1 MPDFT
6 VKKPFILPTGATAAT
21 GTTVTITDRQAKYL
35 LLAGKIT
42 PAVADKPR
50 SQKSVTKKE
59 N

>member
-6 VKKPFILPTGATAAT
+6 VKKPFILPAGATAGIGA
-21 GTTVTITDRQAKYL
+21 TVTLTDRQAKYL

-42 PAVADKPR
+42 PTVADKPR
-50 SQKSVTKKE
+50 SQKAVSKKE